1 MLGDTIAVASELFIE
16 LRGVEVAAVVK
27 KKLRFGT
34 SDSKVGREFEVDPVA
49 AAVRSA
55 WVS

>member
-27 KKLRFGT
+27 KKIKIR
-34 SDSKVGREFEVDPVA
+34 D
-49 AAVRSA
+49 
-55 WVS
+55 